1 MIELQ
6 TVIEDLRTEILD
18 AVAAAETAQI
28 AFELDE
34 VEIELTV
41 VAEKSASGGAKVR
54 FWVAEIGADAKISR
68 SQTQLVRLK
77 LMPRDKRTG
86 SKPWVRGK
94 ESSTER

>member
-6 TVIEDLRTEILD
+6 TVIEDLRVEILD
-18 AVAAAETAQI
+18 AVAAAESAEI

-34 VEIELTV
+34 VEIELAV
-41 VAEKSASGGAKVR
+41 VAEKAAGGGAKVR

-68 SQTQLVRLK
+68 SQTQRVRLK
-77 LMPRDKRTG
+77 MLPRDKRTG
-86 SKPWVRGK
+86 SKPWVRGD